1 MLAGEIVA
9 CARRQETLDTAL
21 KLKLCDSVTTDP
33 AVAAQSADLVVL
45 GTPLSAY
52 GEIAKAIGPAL
63 KPGAVVTD
71 VGSVKQAVIR
81 DVLPHIPRRRAFR
94 ARPSRRAPSIQV
106 PPRASPISSTTAG
119 AS

>member
-1 MLAGEIVA
+1 
-9 CARRQETLDTAL
+9 
-21 KLKLCDSVTTDP
+21 
-33 AVAAQSADLVVL
+33 VVL

-63 KPGAVVTD
+63 KPRRRRHD

-81 DVLPHIPRRRAFR
+81 DVLPHIPAGAHF
-94 ARPSRRAPSIQV
+94 V
-106 PPRASPISSTTAG
+106 PGHPVAGTEHSGPASGFADLSTTAG